1 MKTIQTFL
9 LLFALCGTG
18 CFAQKPAN
26 KAEWNYAERG
36 VIPAWVKNQTSPE
49 EYQLWEIMSKYYRI
63 DYSNLKS
70 RRMGAEQKA
79 NLYKDLRNLCQRL
92 ESGEIKTQKNSRYSI
107 LHVKP
112 DTLTAYNTEQLKCIK
127 KKLIVYTSVDGY
139 DAHVEL
145 TALYEHNV
153 QTGDIRLWHYS
164 VQGISFSGLDV
175 KIPKQGEGLDFKLAY
190 YPELK
195 IFKGFCG
202 GSLLYTDPTGEE
214 HYNPVSVNFHFK
226 P

>member
-107 LHVKP
+107 LLV
-112 DTLTAYNTEQLKCIK
+112 
-127 KKLIVYTSVDGY
+127 
-139 DAHVEL
+139 
-145 TALYEHNV
+145 
-153 QTGDIRLWHYS
+153 
-164 VQGISFSGLDV
+164 
-175 KIPKQGEGLDFKLAY
+175 
-190 YPELK
+190 
-195 IFKGFCG
+195 
-202 GSLLYTDPTGEE
+202 
-214 HYNPVSVNFHFK
+214 NPIH
-226 P
+226 